1 MVHTGKIRCLPPKR
15 RQFILCKPN
24 LSKPKAP
31 VPGYHLIDMASSSP
45 PPSDPEITAGA
56 SVDAAEVA
64 HFEALAA
71 QWWDPDGRFRPLHR
85 LNPTRIAYVRDQAA
99 ARFHRDALAPEPLA
113 GLSVLDI
120 GTGGGLVAEP
130 MARLGAT
137 VTGIDPSAKNIGTAR
152 AHTAQ
157 MGLTID
163 YRATTAEALAQNGNR
178 FDIVLMLEVVEHVA
192 DLESFMAAGAAMLKP
207 GGLMVA
213 ATLNRTL
220 RAWALAIVGAEYVM
234 RWLPIGTHDWNK
246 FLTPEE
252 LAALMAR
259 HGVIPGEATGM
270 IYNPVSGRWRVGSD
284 TGVNYMLTGT
294 KD

>member
-1 MVHTGKIRCLPPKR
+1 M
-15 RQFILCKPN
+15 
-24 LSKPKAP
+24 S
-31 VPGYHLIDMASSSP
+31 YHVVDMTSSSQ
-45 PPSDPEITAGA
+45 PPSDPAPVLGA

-64 HFEALAA
+64 HFEALAT

-85 LNPTRIAYVRDQAA
+85 LNPTRLAFVRDQAA
-99 ARFHRDALAPEPLA
+99 AHFDRDALASEPLA
-113 GLSVLDI
+113 GLAVLDI

-152 AHTAQ
+152 AHAAQ
-157 MGLTID
+157 MGLDID
-163 YRATTAEALAQNGNR
+163 YQATTAEALATTEKR

-192 DLESFMAAGAAMLKP
+192 DLESFMAAGAAVLKP

-234 RWLPIGTHDWNK
+234 RWLPVGTHDWNK
-246 FLTPEE
+246 FITPQE

-259 HGVIPGEATGM
+259 HAVTPSEAAGV
-270 IYNPVSGRWRVGSD
+270 IYNPVSGRWRIGSD
-284 TGVNYMLTGT
+284 TGVNYMITGI
-294 KD
+294 KN

>member
-1 MVHTGKIRCLPPKR
+1 M
-15 RQFILCKPN
+15 
-24 LSKPKAP
+24 AP
-31 VPGYHLIDMASSSP
+31 SSP
-45 PPSDPEITAGA
+45 SPSDPPTRPVSGA
-56 SVDAAEVA
+56 SVDADEVA

-85 LNPTRIAYVRDQAA
+85 LNPTRLGFVRDHAA
-99 ARFHRDALAPEPLA
+99 THFGRDALAPEPLA

-152 AHTAQ
+152 THAAQ
-157 MGLTID
+157 MGLDID
-163 YRATTAEALAQNGNR
+163 YRATTAEALTAEDTR

-192 DLESFMAAGAAMLKP
+192 DLESFMAAGAALLKP

-234 RWLPIGTHDWNK
+234 RWLPVGTHDWNK
-246 FLTPEE
+246 FLTPRE

-259 HGVIPGEATGM
+259 HGIATGEATGV
-270 IYNPVSGRWRVGSD
+270 IYNPVSGRWRTGTD
-284 TGVNYMLTGT
+284 TAVNYMITGSRN
-294 KD
+294 